1 MTTVTEHAGPVRSTG
16 PSDGGPVSRLVVLA
30 GPTAVGKG
38 TVAAQMRAEH
48 PEVWISVSATT
59 RAPRPG
65 EVNGVH
71 YLFVSDEEFDRMVAT
86 DELLEWAVVH
96 KAARYG
102 TPRRPV
108 EEALAAGR
116 PAMLE
121 IDLQG
126 ARQVRRTM
134 PEALFVFLAP
144 PSFEELERR
153 LVGRGTETAQE
164 RERRLATA
172 REELAAEAEFDVT
185 IVNHE
190 VPAAVQEL
198 VTLIRSGSSRPA
210 F

>member
-1 MTTVTEHAGPVRSTG
+1 MTEASTSA
-16 PSDGGPVSRLVVLA
+16 PTPSRLVVLA

-38 TVAAQMRAEH
+38 TVSSRMREAN
-48 PEVWISVSATT
+48 PDVWLSVSATT

-65 EVNGVH
+65 EVDGVH
-71 YLFVSDEEFDRMVAT
+71 YLFVSDEEFDRMIEGG
-86 DELLEWAVVH
+86 DLLEWAVVH
-96 KAARYG
+96 QRARYG

-108 EEALAAGR
+108 EEALTQGR

-126 ARQVRRTM
+126 ARQVRETM
-134 PEALFVFLAP
+134 PGALFVFLAP

-153 LVGRGTETAQE
+153 LVGRGTETAEE

-172 REELAAEAEFDVT
+172 REELAAESEFDVT

-190 VPAAVQEL
+190 VPSAVDEL
-198 VTLIRSGSSRPA
+198 VALIRSGA
-210 F
+210 

>member
-1 MTTVTEHAGPVRSTG
+1 MAPGQAGAPV
-16 PSDGGPVSRLVVLA
+16 VVLA

-38 TVAAQMRAEH
+38 TVAAQVRESH
-48 PEVWISVSATT
+48 PDVWISVSATT
-59 RAPRPG
+59 RRPRPG
-65 EVNGVH
+65 EVDGVH
-71 YLFVSDEEFDRMVAT
+71 YLFVSDEEFDEMVAGGQ
-86 DELLEWAVVH
+86 LLEWAVVH

-108 EEALAAGR
+108 EEAVAQGR
-116 PAMLE
+116 PALLE

-126 ARQVRRTM
+126 ARQVRGTL

-153 LVGRGTETAQE
+153 LVGRGTETAEE

-172 REELAAEAEFDVT
+172 HEELAAESEFDVT

-190 VPAAVQEL
+190 VHAAADEL
-198 VTLIRSGSSRPA
+198 VTLFSVGAPR
-210 F
+210 